1 MQYKLSCDR
10 SAVVACHASGI
21 FSSLFSPSS
30 LSPSSSPPLLLF
42 FSSFLDN
49 VRSLQAYSWLSFG
62 HLSWDAVP
70 QCLDYVCWSPCRLWL
85 HASWMLP
92 GMSPP
97 PSGTSPPPSVFK
109 PPFPPLLLFFPP
121 HLHALPFLIV
131 SSSTVVTSFIETQ
144 QTLCVPK
151 LYCFPFPLWEYSLA
165 TAIVMWSNILQR
177 AIKGDTTQQ

>member
-1 MQYKLSCDR
+1 MSCIRNIQFSFLS
-10 SAVVACHASGI
+10 
-21 FSSLFSPSS
+21 FLT
-30 LSPSSSPPLLLF
+30 LSILLSSSPPF

-92 GMSPP
+92 G
-97 PSGTSPPPSVFK
+97 TSPPPSVFK
-109 PPFPPLLLFFPP
+109 PPFPPLLLLFFPP

-131 SSSTVVTSFIETQ
+131 SSSTVVTSFIEIQ
-144 QTLCVPK
+144 QTLCVPQ

>member
-1 MQYKLSCDR
+1 M
-10 SAVVACHASGI
+10 ACHASGI